1 MTKFVFVTGGVMSG
15 IGKGITAASTAKLFQ
30 FRGFKV
36 SIVKIDPYL
45 NVDPGTLNPIEHGE
59 CFVTETVWNFQ
70 PAEGSE
76 VFRISEIDQ
85 DFGSYE
91 RFLNVNIPPSHNITS
106 GQIYLQTILKERK
119 GEYLGHT
126 VQIIPHCTDI
136 IKDRI
141 KKVAQDEKLDAL
153 IIEVGGTVGDIE
165 STIFLEAIRQLRLE
179 VGRKDTVLIHVTFIP
194 YSEAV
199 GQLKSKP
206 TQHSVKML
214 QAAGLQPDFLICRS
228 PVDLDTDP
236 SVRSKISLF
245 SNLPP
250 EAVISNPDLDC
261 IYELPL
267 IFERQNL
274 GDSLCFNLDLKPKT
288 LSCIECISEWRK
300 TVDLFKNGNKEVTIA
315 MPGKYTTITDSYVS
329 INAALKDAGAHLG
342 TKVHIRWVDT
352 ENLDE
357 NAVLG
362 ADGVLNTPGFGS
374 RGVEGMIR
382 CAELA
387 MENRIP
393 YLGICFGCQLLYV
406 AYCRKY
412 LGLEGA
418 NSTEIDPK
426 TPYPVVDKME
436 EQKAIQILGGTM
448 RLGGH
453 PIVVKPN
460 TRLSRAYKQGEIVER
475 FRHRYHIMDDFI
487 KKGENKGLIVSAVD
501 KTGKIVNAL
510 ELNWENYFCV
520 GTQFHPEFKS
530 RPTKPSPIYST
541 FMQAVIEKKY
551 GKSG

>member
-70 PAEGSE
+70 PVDGSE
-76 VFRISEIDQ
+76 TFRISEIDQ

-141 KKVAQDEKLDAL
+141 KKIAQEEKLDVL
-153 IIEVGGTVGDIE
+153 VIECGGTVGDIE
-165 STIFLEAIRQLRLE
+165 STIFLESIRQLRLE
-179 VGRKDTVLIHVTFIP
+179 VGRRDTALIHVTFIP

-214 QAAGLQPDFLICRS
+214 QAAGLQPDFLVCRA

-250 EAVISNPDLDC
+250 EAVISNPDLKC

-274 GDSLCFNLDLKPKT
+274 GDSLCFNLDMKPKT
-288 LSCIECISEWRK
+288 LSCIECIAEWEK
-300 TVDLFKNGNKEVTIA
+300 TVNLFKNGNKEVTIA
-315 MPGKYTTITDSYVS
+315 MPGKYTSITDSYVS
-329 INAALKDAGAHLG
+329 INAALTDAGAHLG
-342 TKVHIRWVDT
+342 TKVKIRWVDT

-357 NAVLG
+357 NAVLT

-374 RGVEGMIR
+374 RGVEGMIH

-387 MENRIP
+387 MEHRIP

-436 EQKAIQILGGTM
+436 EQRAIKILGGTM
-448 RLGGH
+448 RLGGY
-453 PIVVKPN
+453 PIVLKYN
-460 TRLSRAYKQGEIVER
+460 TRLANAYKQDEVIER
-475 FRHRYHIMDDFI
+475 FRHRFHIMDDFM
-487 KKGENKGLIVSAVD
+487 KKQDKGMMVSAVD

-530 RPTKPSPIYST
+530 RPTKPSPIYSA
-541 FMQAVIEKKY
+541 FVLAVIEKKY
-551 GKSG
+551 GKSI

>member
-1 MTKFVFVTGGVMSG
+1 MSG

-30 FRGFKV
+30 FRGLKV

-45 NVDPGTLNPIEHGE
+45 NIDPGTLNPIEHGE

-70 PAEGSE
+70 PIEGGE
-76 VFRISEIDQ
+76 TFRISEIDQ

-91 RFLNVNIPPSHNITS
+91 RFLNVNIHPSHNITS

-136 IKDRI
+136 IKERI
-141 KKVAQDEKLDAL
+141 KKIANEEKLDVL
-153 IIEVGGTVGDIE
+153 VVECGGTVGDIE
-165 STIFLEAIRQLRLE
+165 STIFLEAIRQIRLE
-179 VGRKDTVLIHVTFIP
+179 TGRRDTVLIHVTFIP
-194 YSEAV
+194 YSESV

-214 QAAGLQPDFLICRS
+214 QAAGLQPDFVICRIPMNLEIDS
-228 PVDLDTDP
+228 

-250 EAVISNPDLDC
+250 EAVISNPDIQC

-288 LSCIECISEWRK
+288 LSCIDYISDWRK
-300 TVDLFKNGNKEVTIA
+300 TVDLFKNGNREVIIA
-315 MPGKYTTITDSYVS
+315 LPGKYTSIMDSYVS
-329 INAALKDAGAHLG
+329 INAALKDAGAHLN
-342 TKVHIRWVDT
+342 TKVHIRWIDT

-357 NAVLG
+357 KLVLT
-362 ADGVLNTPGFGS
+362 ADGILNTPGFGT

-387 MENRIP
+387 MEHEIP
-393 YLGICFGCQLLYV
+393 YLGICFGCQLLYI

-426 TPYPVVDKME
+426 TPYPVVDRME
-436 EQKAIQILGGTM
+436 EQKAIKLLGGTM
-448 RLGGH
+448 RLGGY
-453 PIVVKPN
+453 PVILKPN
-460 TRLSRAYKQGEIVER
+460 TRIAKAYKQTEIIER
-475 FRHRYHIMDDFI
+475 FRHRYHIIDDFI
-487 KKGENKGLIVSAVD
+487 KKKDDKGMIISAVD
-501 KTGKIVNAL
+501 KTGTIVNAL
-510 ELNWENYFCV
+510 ELNRENYFCV

-530 RPTKPSPIYST
+530 RPTNPSPIYSA
-541 FMQAVIEKKY
+541 FLQAVLEKKY
-551 GKSG
+551 GKST